1 MNRPWRRFQNGITR
15 VLPTSNDHIGCDKE
29 RLKEPKNTFAQTYN
43 RRDNISLVSD
53 DGGWKMLVKRLD
65 ELETIVALDDT
76 VVREMLNPKHE
87 LQILHLGYSLAHA
100 TLPPAKTS
108 LPHRFKSASEVY
120 YILKG
125 KGLIHIDDESEN
137 VGPGDTVYI
146 PPRAV
151 QSIEN
156 TGESNLEF
164 LCIVYP
170 EWQPDAEELV

>member
-1 MNRPWRRFQNGITR
+1 
-15 VLPTSNDHIGCDKE
+15 
-29 RLKEPKNTFAQTYN
+29 
-43 RRDNISLVSD
+43 
-53 DGGWKMLVKRLD
+53 MLVKRLD
-65 ELETIVALDDT
+65 ELETIDALDDT

-87 LQILHLGYSLAHA
+87 SHPLHLGYSLAHA
-100 TLPPAKTS
+100 TLPPKKTS

-120 YILKG
+120 YILNG
-125 KGLIHIDDESEN
+125 EGLMHIDNETES

-170 EWQPDAEELV
+170 EWLPDAEELV